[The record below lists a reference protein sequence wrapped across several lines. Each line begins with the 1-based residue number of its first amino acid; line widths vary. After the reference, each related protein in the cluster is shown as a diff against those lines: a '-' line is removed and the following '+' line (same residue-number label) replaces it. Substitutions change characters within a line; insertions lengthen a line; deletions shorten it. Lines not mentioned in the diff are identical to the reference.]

1 MNPYL
6 PLSPPCAARRTR
18 RDEPATAASVAASR
32 TAEPQPCQKPENA
45 VPSLEVQRWPE
56 GFPFSTPGRHRWHA
70 VLEQP
75 VGRVH
80 LAGDYLGA
88 RGAMDTAAVVGYETA
103 HRITTALSH

>member
-1 MNPYL
+1 M
-6 PLSPPCAARRTR
+6 
-18 RDEPATAASVAASR
+18 AASR
-32 TAEPQPCQKPENA
+32 TTEPQPRQKLENA

-56 GFPFSTPGRHRWHA
+56 GIPFSTPGRHRWHA

-80 LAGDYLGA
+80 LAGNYLGA
-88 RGAMDTAAVVGYETA
+88 RGGMDTTAVAGYETA